1 LHRETDRES
10 RRRGC
15 AGNRIRSDDPGGGKE
30 RKGMQ
35 GDGIRAEMAGWLAR
49 TRFGREAME
58 EKTDLSLLRARPTA
72 RVRLGLGLIGFS
84 YVIGWPAVGLLA
96 WIAYHLG
103 EPLIVAI
110 GGPATYGLSNL
121 VFWVGSWL
129 AGARYVRILLRWA
142 TRKVIEKIAGAPL
155 DLS

>member
-1 LHRETDRES
+1 MIVPARDRE
-10 RRRGC
+10 
-15 AGNRIRSDDPGGGKE
+15 DKE
-30 RKGMQ
+30 MP

-58 EKTDLSLLRARPTA
+58 EKTDLSLLRVRPTA
-72 RVRLGLGLIGFS
+72 RFRLGLVLIGFS

-103 EPLIVAI
+103 EPLILAI
-110 GGPATYGLSNL
+110 GGPVMYGLSNL

-129 AGARYVRILLRWA
+129 AGARYVGIFLRWA
-142 TRKVIEKIAGAPL
+142 TRKVIETIAGRPPS
-155 DLS
+155 LS